1 MNGTTGDGPDA
12 DVRRFGPAYTA
23 ALAGC
28 LVSSVLTFAYVG
40 GPARE
45 LNPVL
50 RAVIDVI
57 GLELMVP
64 LRVAVA
70 AVGYWA
76 YFVVAQ
82 VSDTGRAAVALGW
95 LTALVYVGDGLHD
108 LRVAAAAGPPDPG
121 VAAVGGLLLVVAA
134 ALGVALRPPTVV
146 RGSA

>member
-1 MNGTTGDGPDA
+1 MDGKTDGGS
-12 DVRRFGPAYTA
+12 DVDIHRFGPAYTA

-50 RAVIDVI
+50 RAVIAVI

-82 VSDTGRAAVALGW
+82 VSGTGRAAVVLGW

-108 LRVAAAAGPPDPG
+108 LRVAATAGPPAPS
-121 VAAVGGLLLVVAA
+121 VAVAGGLLLVVATA
-134 ALGVALRPPTVV
+134 VGVALRPPAVV
-146 RGSA
+146 

>member
-1 MNGTTGDGPDA
+1 MVGDHGRDGTA
-12 DVRRFGPAYTA
+12 RHRRFGDAYAA

-28 LVSSVLTFAYVG
+28 LVSSTLTFAYVG

-50 RAVIDVI
+50 RAVIGVV
-57 GLELMVP
+57 GLEAMVL

-76 YFVVAQ
+76 YFLLAQ
-82 VSDTGRAAVALGW
+82 VSEAGRAAAALGW

-108 LRVAAAAGPPDPG
+108 VRVAVAAGPPEPS
-121 VAAVGGLLLVVAA
+121 VAAVGGLLLAA
-134 ALGVALRPPTVV
+134 AATVGVAFRPPSVV
-146 RGSA
+146 